1 MHTHTAYLRRLD
13 TGGMRVFASAVDAN
27 THTHAAMSARQCNAE
42 NDMASCSGVYYLHPE
57 AAAAREL
64 EQTTRHRMWDRRVFK
79 NFPFLPSSEAVEN
92 DG

>member
-42 NDMASCSGVYYLHPE
+42 NDMASCSGVYYLLQKQLQL
-57 AAAAREL
+57 ASSSK
-64 EQTTRHRMWDRRVFK
+64 RHGTECGIDASSK
-79 NFPFLPSSEAVEN
+79 TFLSFLLLKLEN